1 MTARI
6 TEASSTILFI
16 FGGLAAFRKQFA
28 DQRRPGFYILPG
40 AALCPLNAAL
50 LGGDSQFVSL
60 KAQHNFISNL
70 NAKRLAECRG
80 NDDATVLIYPL
91 PDFFFH
97 VTLPSK

>member
-28 DQRRPGFYILPG
+28 AQRRSGFYILPS

-50 LGGDSQFVSL
+50 LGGDSQFVVLDS
-60 KAQHNFISNL
+60 QHNFISHL
-70 NAKRLAECRG
+70 NAKRLAECCG
-80 NDDATVLIYPL
+80 NDDATVLVNAL
-91 PDFFFH
+91 TDFLLH
-97 VTLPSK
+97 VT